1 MAPQDKL
8 EYYIDMR
15 HLACI
20 RGVIGYWSYY
30 STVMKIRDI
39 VENNTIITVPE
50 SEELFTNT
58 INEILQREVNLK
70 RTKQIS
76 NYISN
81 NSERFFSNLIVAFH
95 KGEPKWTEVE
105 ISNNFQVAN
114 SLIDQDSISFL
125 SNKFGVLTLT
135 GEEEMFALDGQHRLL
150 GLRAAFNYNPGIG
163 DLEIGITFVI
173 HKTEFLEKT
182 RRLFTVL
189 NKYAEKPKG
198 AELIILDEDDAS
210 AINSRRLVTEH
221 PILSM
226 PNALSNSKLGGLA
239 NNDLTSF
246 TTLVTINKINK
257 LLYKGIDIDYN
268 TRPSVEILQ
277 NLYIISNNF
286 WNLVF
291 ETFPEL
297 IQYINSEEN
306 ILINGVA
313 INRDNETGG
322 SLLLRPAGQELIA
335 LAYTKFNLD
344 EREILINKL
353 RLIDFDLS
361 SENWKYVFWNEKML
375 GKETKLKNDLILFLL
390 GKNLNGGNL
399 NVNMNRVYLSYGQ
412 KYNNYINPVEI

>member
-1 MAPQDKL
+1 
-8 EYYIDMR
+8 MR

-20 RGVIGYWSYY
+20 RGVIGYWIYY
-30 STVMKIRDI
+30 STVMKIKDI

-50 SEELFTNT
+50 SEELFAHT
-58 INEILQREVNLK
+58 INEILQREVNSK

-81 NSERFFSNLIVAFH
+81 NQERFFSNLIVAFH

-105 ISNNFQVAN
+105 ISNNFEVDN
-114 SLIDQDSISFL
+114 TLIDSDSISFL

-135 GEEEMFALDGQHRLL
+135 GDEEMFALDGQHRLL
-150 GLRAAFNYNPGIG
+150 GLRAAYSENPAIG
-163 DLEIGITFVI
+163 DLEVGITFVI
-173 HKTEFLEKT
+173 HKNEFLEKT

-198 AELIILDEDDAS
+198 AELIILDEDDAA
-210 AINSRRLVTEH
+210 AINSRKLVTEH
-221 PILSM
+221 PILSI
-226 PNALSNSKLGGLA
+226 PNALSNSKLGGLT

-257 LLYKGIDIDYN
+257 ILYLGIDIDYN
-268 TRPSVEILQ
+268 TRPSDEILQ
-277 NLYIISNNF
+277 DLYTLSTNF
-286 WNLVF
+286 WNLIF

-297 IQYINSEEN
+297 IQFINGEEN
-306 ILINGVA
+306 ILINDIA

-322 SLLLRPAGQELIA
+322 SLLLRPTGQELLAI
-335 LAYTKFNLD
+335 AYTKFNLE

-361 SENWKYVFWNEKML
+361 SENWKYIYWNEKML
-375 GKETKLKNDLILFLL
+375 GKEAKLKNDLILFLL
-390 GKNLNGGNL
+390 GKNVNAVNIH
-399 NVNMNRVYLSYGQ
+399 NNMNRVYQSYGQ
-412 KYNNYINPVEI
+412 DYHNHISQIEI